1 MTISSRN
8 RCTICVT
15 GTVQGVGFR
24 PFVYRLAQERAL
36 AGWVLNDARG
46 VQIEIE
52 GPRVALDDFLV
63 ALRNELPP
71 LARIDSLD
79 CVLTA
84 SQGDRGFVIR
94 SSEHSA
100 HRTAQVSPDCHV
112 CRDCLTEL
120 FDPADRRF
128 RYPFI
133 NCTNCGPRYSIITG
147 VPYDRPLTTMVDFPM
162 CADCLAEYQDPRSR
176 RFHAQPNAC
185 PKCGPAL
192 RLYNAEGQA
201 VLNEDPLTA
210 ALACLRRGEILALKG
225 LGGFHLV
232 VDPGN
237 PQAVARLRR
246 RKRRDEKPF
255 ALMVNHLQ
263 SARELVYLNSI
274 EARLLTAVERP
285 IVLLE
290 KRPGTTLVCPEVAPG
305 NRYLGL
311 MLPYTPL
318 HHLLLEDFPRLV
330 MTSGN
335 QTDEPIAFD
344 DDEALARLRGIAD
357 LFLCH
362 NRRIHMRSDDS
373 IVRVLAEQPLML
385 RRSRGYV
392 PRAIKLPGPQG
403 EVLAL
408 GAELKNTICLTKG
421 DYATLS
427 QHIGDLQNPAVV
439 DSMLHTV
446 EHLQQLLDVRP
457 ALVVHDLHPD
467 YASTHAAG
475 QMTGL
480 PGLAV
485 QHHHAHLASCLADN
499 GRNARALGV
508 IFDGLG
514 YGTDGHIWGG
524 EFLVGDYAGF
534 ERVGHLREL
543 RMPGGDAATRE
554 PWRMGLSL
562 LHATYGAQLPALAVF
577 ETIPAADRHLLVQM
591 LAKGINAPWTSS
603 CGRLFDAVA
612 ALVGLHLRISYEG
625 QAALALEMC
634 RDDDETVAPYDLSL
648 LTTEQGIVVDPAP
661 MVRQLVADL
670 QQGRAVGQISAAFHH
685 GLSEAIVA
693 VCCAIRTRQGP
704 LPVALSGGVFQ
715 NASLSSRTRLG
726 LEIAGFEVLVHRQVP
741 PNDGG
746 LALGQ
751 AVIGGHYLPG
761 A

>member
-1 MTISSRN
+1 MQIVRTKIR
-8 RCTICVT
+8 VT

-24 PFVYRLAQERAL
+24 PFVYRLAAERGL
-36 AGWVLNDARG
+36 AGWVLNDSEG
-46 VQIEIE
+46 VLIEVE
-52 GPRVALDDFLV
+52 GTSTVLEIFLA
-63 ALRNELPP
+63 ALRTEFPP
-71 LARIDSLD
+71 LARIERLE
-79 CVLTA
+79 LEQLPT
-84 SQGDRGFVIR
+84 QGANTFEIR
-94 SSEHSA
+94 SSLHSD
-100 HRTAQVSPDCHV
+100 RNCAQISPDCHV
-112 CRDCLTEL
+112 CADCLREL
-120 FDPADRRF
+120 RDPADRRF

-162 CADCLAEYQDPRSR
+162 CADCLAEYEDPRSR

-185 PKCGPAL
+185 PTCGPAL

-201 VLNEDPLTA
+201 VTDEDPLAT

-225 LGGFHLV
+225 LGGFHLA

-246 RKRRDEKPF
+246 RKQRDEKPF
-255 ALMVNHLQ
+255 ALMVRDLET
-263 SARELVYLNSI
+263 ARRLVRLNSV
-274 EARLLTAVERP
+274 EARLLESVERP

-290 KRPGTTLVCPEVAPG
+290 KLAESAMVCPEVAPG
-305 NRYLGL
+305 HRYLGL

-318 HHLLLEDFPRLV
+318 HHLLLENFPLLV

-335 QTDEPIAFD
+335 QRDEPIAFED
-344 DDEALARLRGIAD
+344 NEAIARLKGIID

-385 RRSRGYV
+385 RRSRGYA
-392 PRAIKLPGPQG
+392 PRAVKLPEAQPA
-403 EVLAL
+403 VLAL
-408 GAELKNTICLTKG
+408 GAELKNTICLTKENR
-421 DYATLS
+421 ATLS
-427 QHIGDLQNPAVV
+427 QHIGDLKNQSVV
-439 DSMLHTV
+439 NSLLHTLD
-446 EHLQQLLDVRP
+446 HLQQLLDVQP

-467 YASTHAAG
+467 YASTQAAL

-480 PGLAV
+480 SRLAV

-499 GRNARALGV
+499 GRAAKSIGV
-508 IFDGLG
+508 IFDGIG
-514 YGTDGHIWGG
+514 YGSDGHIWGG

-534 ERVGHLREL
+534 ERLGHLREL

-554 PWRMGLSL
+554 PWRMGMSL
-562 LHATYGAQLPALAVF
+562 LHATYGADLPELTVF
-577 ETIPAADRHLLVQM
+577 ATIPAADRHLLLQM
-591 LAKGINAPWTSS
+591 LTKGINAPWTSS

-612 ALVGLHLRISYEG
+612 ALVGLRLKVSYEG
-625 QAALALEMC
+625 QAALELEMSLC
-634 RDDDETVAPYDLSL
+634 HPESVAPYTFALETDA
-648 LTTEQGIVVDPAP
+648 QGIVVDSEP

-670 QQGRAVGQISAAFHH
+670 QQGRAVGQMSAAFHK
-685 GLSEAIVA
+685 GLAAAIVA
-693 VCCAIRTRQGP
+693 VCCAIRAQQGE

-715 NASLSSRTRLG
+715 NAYLSTQTMQG
-726 LEIAGFEVLVHRQVP
+726 LEAAGFQVLVHRQVP

-751 AVIGGHYLPG
+751 AVIGGRYLRDLQ